1 MPLSLFEFG
10 RGTKLIFLFSDFG
23 LEGPYVGQVKAVLNQ
38 GASGIPIVDL
48 LSDAPSCDP
57 CTASYLLAAYDR
69 ECRDGDVVLAVVDP
83 GVGGER
89 KALALLVDGCWYV
102 GPDNGLFHAVINQS
116 HQNAQV
122 WQITWRPEALSATF
136 HGRDLFAPIAARL
149 ACGSTPSEI
158 GDDYLKPIA
167 VEQLDNIHMAPDS
180 EKILYVDRFG
190 NLITGYRATTLNPNG
205 TLAIGEH
212 VLPRLRTFS
221 DVSRNVPF
229 CYENS
234 NGLMEVAVNKG
245 SAAVYFKLSVGD
257 NVTIV

>member
-1 MPLSLFEFG
+1 MCEFG
-10 RGTKLIFLFSDFG
+10 RGAKLIFLFSDFG
-23 LEGPYVGQVKAVLNQ
+23 LEGPYVGQVKAVLNHR
-38 GASGIPIVDL
+38 ASDILIVDL

-57 CTASYLLAAYDR
+57 VTASYLLAAYDG

-83 GVGGER
+83 GVGGDR
-89 KALALLVDGCWYV
+89 KALVLFVDGCWYV

-116 HQNAQV
+116 HQDAQV
-122 WQITWRPEALSATF
+122 WPITWCPEAPSTTF
-136 HGRDLFAPIAARL
+136 DGRDLFAPIAARL
-149 ACGSTPSEI
+149 ACGITPSEI
-158 GDDYLKPIA
+158 GDDYLKPIT
-167 VEQLDNIHMAPDS
+167 VEQLDNINMAPDLD
-180 EKILYVDRFG
+180 KVLYVDKFG
-190 NLITGYRATTLNPNG
+190 NLITGYRASTLSPNS
-205 TLAIGEH
+205 TLAIGEY

-221 DVSRNVPF
+221 DVSQNIPF